1 MPSLGLGLP
10 ERPHPWLPPRMLAG
24 LASALALA
32 SGDCWAVG
40 KDGRLCKVKKW
51 FLHRPDSVLASP
63 GPHGQCHRQGCSSR
77 LGPSGEGGTGTVSL
91 PRLLPTMASSGIRV
105 QECSQHSVSS
115 SLQCLVLSRH
125 SVMSDAQIRGP
136 YRIWHLACSPRPS
149 LGR

>member
-40 KDGRLCKVKKW
+40 KDGCLCKVKKW

-63 GPHGQCHRQGCSSR
+63 GPHGQCHRQGCSGGLSPWVR
-77 LGPSGEGGTGTVSL
+77 EGQAQS
-91 PRLLPTMASSGIRV
+91 
-105 QECSQHSVSS
+105 HSPAFSP
-115 SLQCLVLSRH
+115 L
-125 SVMSDAQIRGP
+125 
-136 YRIWHLACSPRPS
+136 WHLQESGSRSVVSTQSPAPYNAWYS
-149 LGR
+149 VDTQ